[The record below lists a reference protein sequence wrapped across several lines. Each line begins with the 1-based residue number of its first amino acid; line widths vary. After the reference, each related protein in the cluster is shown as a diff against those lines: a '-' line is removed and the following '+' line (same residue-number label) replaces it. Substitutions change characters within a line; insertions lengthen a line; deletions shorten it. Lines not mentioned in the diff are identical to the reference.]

1 MEKYTINGV
10 EVEYDTF
17 DLENMERLE
26 TAVNNLK
33 EDVDKLQARMN
44 GGESSI
50 KLLREQ
56 ANLFLD
62 FFDDVIGDGTAEK
75 IFGNRV
81 NILSIANGYKDF
93 TDAVAGQQSN
103 ISGAIR
109 NPKLNR
115 EQRRARR

>member
-17 DLENMERLE
+17 DLDNMERMEKAVQQLQDD
-26 TAVNNLK
+26 VNNLHSQK
-33 EDVDKLQARMN
+33 SD
-44 GGESSI
+44 GESAM

-81 NILSIANGYKDF
+81 NILSIANGYKEF
-93 TDAVAGQQSN
+93 TDAVAAQHT
-103 ISGAIR
+103 
-109 NPKLNR
+109 KLAETVGKPVNR
-115 EQRRARR
+115 EKRRARR